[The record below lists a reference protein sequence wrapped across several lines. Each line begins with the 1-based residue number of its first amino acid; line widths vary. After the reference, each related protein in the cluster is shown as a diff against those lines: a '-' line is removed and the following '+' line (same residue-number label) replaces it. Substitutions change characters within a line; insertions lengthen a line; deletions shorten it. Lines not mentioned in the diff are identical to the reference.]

1 MASNKIK
8 FGLKG
13 VHYAIATI
21 AADGSATFGTP
32 KPFPGAVSL
41 GLDPQGKME
50 PFYADNIAYWV
61 SNTNSGYEGD
71 LEMAR
76 VSDDFKK
83 DVLGYIE
90 DANGVLLED
99 ADAEAVHFALLFQFE
114 GDKHATRHV
123 MYNCTAARSN
133 VSGKTKEEK
142 ATPQTETCSISAT
155 SIYVPALQKNL
166 VKAETNP
173 DTDATTYEGWNQ
185 TVYIPTSLTG
195 SGGE

>member
-41 GLDPQGKME
+41 SLDPQGEME
-50 PFYADNIAYWV
+50 PFYADNIVYWV

-90 DANGVLLED
+90 DSNGVLLED
-99 ADAEAVHFALLFQFE
+99 VDAEAVHFALLFQFE
-114 GDKHATRHV
+114 GDKKATRHV
-123 MYNCTAARSN
+123 MYNCTAARAN
-133 VSGKTKEEK
+133 VSGQTKEEN
-142 ATPQTETCSISAT
+142 ATPQTETCSISST

-166 VKAETNP
+166 AKAETNP
-173 DTDATTYEGWNQ
+173 DTDETTYAGWNEA
-185 TVYIPTSLTG
+185 VYIPTSL
-195 SGGE
+195 GGE